1 MAERTITTSP
11 SDLWVYGTDLPRDA
25 AFAAIAEPEIR
36 FDENDEFVPWPLA
49 LALGTE
55 HLDHDFVEPAFI
67 DDMTKPVSEFL
78 QGQTRADAAMFAADK
93 DRLDGVKGA
102 IIMISREPGD
112 DCLSRDP
119 DAPFYFLGVYP
130 VEPYTF
136 TLGAPGKPKDASKP
150 VRRNAPQSPESNTP
164 SRRNLVTTAVIVG
177 IACIVMG
184 IMQMGR

>member
-11 SDLWVYGTDLPRDA
+11 SDLWVYGIDLPRDEA
-25 AFAAIAEPEIR
+25 LEATAEPDVR
-36 FDENDEFVPWPLA
+36 WDENDEFVPWPMA
-49 LALGTE
+49 LALGAE

-67 DDMTKPVSEFL
+67 DDMTMPVSEFL
-78 QGQTRADAAMFAADK
+78 QGQTRADVAEK

-112 DCLSRDP
+112 DRLSRDP

-130 VEPYTF
+130 VEPYSF
-136 TLGAPGKPKDASKP
+136 TLGAPDEPSKSGSPKT
-150 VRRNAPQSPESNTP
+150 PQSSEPNNP
-164 SRRNLVTTAVIVG
+164 SRRNLVTAAVIVG